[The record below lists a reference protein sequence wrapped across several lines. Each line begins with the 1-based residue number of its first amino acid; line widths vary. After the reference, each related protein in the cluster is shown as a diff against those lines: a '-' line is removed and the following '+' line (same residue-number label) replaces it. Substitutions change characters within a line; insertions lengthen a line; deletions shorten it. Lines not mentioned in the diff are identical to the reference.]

1 MRGVYQATLAI
12 RTLAERRNVF
22 VTLVNYRI
30 LKNERDYVML
40 LSVGRLYQ
48 VTQERSLIA
57 LQLITLFE
65 KTISTET

>member
-30 LKNERDYVML
+30 LKNERDSVML